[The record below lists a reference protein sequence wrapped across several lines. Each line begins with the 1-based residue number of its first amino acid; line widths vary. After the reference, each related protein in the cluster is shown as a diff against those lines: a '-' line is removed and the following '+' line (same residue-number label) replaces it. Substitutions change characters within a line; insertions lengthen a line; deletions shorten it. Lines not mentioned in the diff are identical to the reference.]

1 MKKKIISAVIA
12 GCMLL
17 GSAACLPQNAFTTGT
32 SITATAET
40 ATEITSGNFVYDV
53 YSTYAVLKKYNGSAA
68 NLKIPAS
75 YQSIP
80 VTQIGF
86 QCFYQNTKL
95 ESVTFPSTITNIGG
109 AAFSGCSNLK
119 ELVDF
124 RNTKVTYLGLGAFA
138 NCKMLDMDYNDFP
151 STIQTIEGS
160 AFNNCAKLRS
170 IDVSNLRSLG
180 TYAFEDC
187 TSLTAVYGFQNCS
200 VREIPEEAFYNSG
213 LRGNVVM
220 PSVEKVGKNAFYGCE
235 SITNLHLPKAAVLG
249 ESCFEECTSLKSIT
263 LSEDIAVLPNF
274 AFYNCK
280 SLGADGGFSI
290 PAKVTKIGEKCFYG
304 CLNFTY
310 IVVPSLVKEIGSYAL
325 GIKKNGG
332 YNQRIVNTIYCYPQS
347 QQVTE
352 KYVDDTGLW
361 QKAETITCVHTYNGV
376 TTTPPTCTKKGVMTY
391 TCSKC
396 MLSYTSDI
404 AALGHD
410 YSKITRIS
418 EPTCTKKGVEK
429 HACSRCS
436 ASYNVDIEPTGHNF
450 KGVKRKVVT
459 YSTPAHEGQ
468 YKLYCSE
475 CGGSEEGGIQDGT
488 TNKTN
493 SRLFGT
499 SRYETGIAV
508 ADQLKAENGGKAF
521 EKIIVCDGR
530 GFADALS
537 ASYLASVLDAPILL
551 VANGKD
557 TAVIDYI
564 KNNSTKGA
572 AVYVI
577 GGEAAVSPDIYNKIK
592 AVRSSTERVAGANRY
607 ETSQK
612 VVILG
617 AMWAQVLNKS
627 IGTDLII
634 ADGNNFADALSASA
648 TGQPI
653 LLVNG
658 KAGKALTEEQKSIVK
673 AYADEKLG
681 VIIAGGTG
689 AVNAALEADIATV
702 KKPTRLAGDNRY
714 QTSVRIAEY
723 FFKSPAALT
732 IATGAAFPDGLC
744 GGPLGRK
751 TNCPLILTAK
761 SKGADA
767 NAYAKSKKAT
777 TAWILGGTAVVSDAD
792 VSEIIK

>member
-1 MKKKIISAVIA
+1 MPGNIS
-12 GCMLL
+12 LTPL
-17 GSAACLPQNAFTTGT
+17 
-32 SITATAET
+32 
-40 ATEITSGNFVYDV
+40 
-53 YSTYAVLKKYNGSAA
+53 
-68 NLKIPAS
+68 
-75 YQSIP
+75 
-80 VTQIGF
+80 
-86 QCFYQNTKL
+86 
-95 ESVTFPSTITNIGG
+95 
-109 AAFSGCSNLK
+109 FSGSWSAIC
-119 ELVDF
+119 VI
-124 RNTKVTYLGLGAFA
+124 V
-138 NCKMLDMDYNDFP
+138 LD
-151 STIQTIEGS
+151 SS
-160 AFNNCAKLRS
+160 
-170 IDVSNLRSLG
+170 
-180 TYAFEDC
+180 
-187 TSLTAVYGFQNCS
+187 
-200 VREIPEEAFYNSG
+200 
-213 LRGNVVM
+213 
-220 PSVEKVGKNAFYGCE
+220 
-235 SITNLHLPKAAVLG
+235 
-249 ESCFEECTSLKSIT
+249 
-263 LSEDIAVLPNF
+263 
-274 AFYNCK
+274 
-280 SLGADGGFSI
+280 
-290 PAKVTKIGEKCFYG
+290 
-304 CLNFTY
+304 
-310 IVVPSLVKEIGSYAL
+310 
-325 GIKKNGG
+325 
-332 YNQRIVNTIYCYPQS
+332 
-347 QQVTE
+347 
-352 KYVDDTGLW
+352 
-361 QKAETITCVHTYNGV
+361 
-376 TTTPPTCTKKGVMTY
+376 
-391 TCSKC
+391 
-396 MLSYTSDI
+396 
-404 AALGHD
+404 
-410 YSKITRIS
+410 
-418 EPTCTKKGVEK
+418 
-429 HACSRCS
+429 SRCS

>member
-68 NLKIPAS
+68 NVTIPAK
-75 YQSIP
+75 YGSIP
-80 VTQIGF
+80 VTEIGF

-347 QQVTE
+347 QKVTE

-361 QKAETITCVHTYNGV
+361 QKAETITCIHTYNGV
-376 TTTPPTCTKKGVMTY
+376 TTTPPTCTAKGVMTY
-391 TCSKC
+391 TCTKC
-396 MLSYTSDI
+396 LVSYKSDI
-404 AALGHD
+404 NALGHD
-410 YSKITRIS
+410 CSKVSVTS

-429 HACSRCS
+429 HACTRCS
-436 ASYNVDIEPTGHNF
+436 YYYNTDIAAKGHNF
-450 KGVKRKVVT
+450 AGVKRKVVT

-475 CGGSEEGGIQDGT
+475 CGGSEDGGIQNHT

-493 SRLFGT
+493 QRLFGT

-564 KNNSTKGA
+564 SKNSAKDAN
-572 AVYVI
+572 VYVI
-577 GGEAAVSPDIYNKIK
+577 GGEGAVSADIFSKLT
-592 AVRSSTERVAGANRY
+592 AVRQNTERIAGTNRY
-607 ETSQK
+607 ETSLK
-612 VVILG
+612 VVYVG
-617 AMWAQVLNKS
+617 QWWATKLKKPF
-627 IGTDLII
+627 GTDLII
-634 ADGNNFADALSASA
+634 ADGNTFADALSASA

-658 KAGKALTEEQKSIVK
+658 KAGKELTEGQRALVKSLAK
-673 AYADEKLG
+673 EKLG

-767 NAYAKSKKAT
+767 NAYAKSKKTT

>member
-1 MKKKIISAVIA
+1 MKKRILSAVLA
-12 GCMLL
+12 GCMLF
-17 GSAACLPQNAFTTGT
+17 GTAACLPQNAFITNT
-32 SITATAET
+32 SITAVA
-40 ATEITSGNFVYDV
+40 AGTEIASGDFVYDV
-53 YSTYAVLKKYNGSAA
+53 YSTYAVLKKYKGSAS

-180 TYAFEDC
+180 TYAFKNC
-187 TSLTAVYGFQNCS
+187 TSLIAVYGFQNCS
-200 VREIPEEAFYNSG
+200 VKEIPEEAFYNSG

-220 PSVEKVGKNAFYGCE
+220 PSVEKVGKNAFYGCG

-249 ESCFEECTSLKSIT
+249 ESCFEECTSLRSIT

-361 QKAETITCVHTYNGV
+361 QKVETITCVHTYNGV
-376 TTTPPTCTKKGVMTY
+376 ITTQPTCTKKGVMTY

-404 AALGHD
+404 AALGHN

-418 EPTCTKKGVEK
+418 EPTCTKTGVEK
-429 HACSRCS
+429 HSCSRCS
-436 ASYNVDIEPTGHNF
+436 ASFNVDIAATGHDF
-450 KGVKRKVVT
+450 KGVRRKIVT
-459 YSTPAHEGQ
+459 NATPAHDGQ
-468 YKLYCSE
+468 SKYICTKCK
-475 CGGSEEGGIQDGT
+475 GAEEGGEKFSTIA
-488 TNKTN
+488 KTN
-493 SRLFGT
+493 ERLAGT

-521 EKIIVCDGR
+521 ENILVCNGR
-530 GFADALS
+530 DFPDALS
-537 ASYLASVLDAPILL
+537 ASYLAAVLDAPILL
-551 VANGKD
+551 IAKGKD

-564 KNNSTKGA
+564 SKNSAKDAN
-572 AVYVI
+572 VYVI
-577 GGEAAVSPDIYNKIK
+577 GGDGAVSADIFSKLT
-592 AVRSSTERVAGANRY
+592 AVRQNTERIAGTNRY
-607 ETSQK
+607 ETSLK
-612 VVILG
+612 VVYVG
-617 AMWAQVLNKS
+617 QWWATKLKKPF
-627 IGTDLII
+627 GTDLII

-658 KAGKALTEEQKSIVK
+658 KAGKELTEGQRALVKSLAK
-673 AYADEKLG
+673 ENLG
-681 VIIAGGTG
+681 VVITGGTG
-689 AVNAALEADIATV
+689 AVNAKLEADIAAV
-702 KKPTRLAGDNRY
+702 KKPTRLAGSDRY
-714 QTSVRIAEY
+714 DTSVKIAEY

-732 IATGAAFPDGLC
+732 IAFGGTFPDGLC
-744 GGPLGRK
+744 GGPLGHK

-761 SKGADA
+761 SKEASA

-777 TAWILGGTAVVSDAD
+777 TAWILGGTAVVSDD
-792 VSEIIK
+792 NISRIFK